1 MREFDSNGLRLAEY
15 QGKLFEYSYDYFE
28 CSTKIFLRRFLYSN
42 LLKKLDKNDSS
53 IISLDPYDG
62 LEEIKNQFGEKNYGK
77 EKKNK
82 EALFWVGYI
91 YRYISYTRKIST
103 RLLMKIFE
111 YPKMFEVYYSYH
123 TQDPEWCIRSLLE
136 IYNYPEEIFDPN
148 YRVRE
153 AMKKSK

>member
-1 MREFDSNGLRLAEY
+1 MREFDSNGLRLAEF
-15 QGKLFEYSYDYFE
+15 QGKLFENSCEKFD
-28 CSTKIFLRRFLYSN
+28 CSTSVFIRRFYYSN
-42 LLKKLDKNDSS
+42 LLKELDKNDSS
-53 IISLDPYDG
+53 VISLDVNQG
-62 LEEIKNQFGEKNYGK
+62 LESIKSQFGESKYGK
-77 EKKNK
+77 IKKNK
-82 EALFWVGYI
+82 DSLFWVGYF

-148 YRVRE
+148 YRWRE